1 MTDLDRE
8 PRLGSLVVH
17 LRGAQQRL
25 QFRQTAPCDKADPE
39 DGERVA
45 KGLDVSIGEVQRL
58 AALSPEER
66 VKVTASR
73 A

>member
-25 QFRQTAPCDKADPE
+25 QLRQAALGYKADPE

-45 KGLDVSIGEVQRL
+45 KGPDLNIAEVMRL
-58 AALSPEER
+58 AALGQEER
-66 VKVTASR
+66 IKATASR